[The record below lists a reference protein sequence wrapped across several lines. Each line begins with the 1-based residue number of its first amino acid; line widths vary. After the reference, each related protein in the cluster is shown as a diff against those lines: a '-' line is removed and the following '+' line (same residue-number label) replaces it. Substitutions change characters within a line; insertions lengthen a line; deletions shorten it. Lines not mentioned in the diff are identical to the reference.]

1 MGNEVI
7 LSVKELTVT
16 YGNIKAVEG
25 ISFDVHQGEIITLI
39 GANGAGKS
47 STLRAISGM
56 VPFGGHVLFRQEE
69 LRSIP
74 PHRIVAMGIAQVPE
88 GRGIFGNLTVMEN
101 LKLATWQRQ
110 NKKEK
115 KELAKDYEK
124 VFGLFPQLKRRIQQ
138 LGGTLSG
145 GEQQMLALGR
155 AMMSRGSI
163 MLLDEPS
170 MGLSPVLVRD
180 IFKVLLD
187 INRSGTT
194 ILLVEQNAHMALSI
208 ASRGYVLENGRIT
221 ISGSGRELLDDPS
234 VREAYLGRRRG
245 KATVDR

>member
-7 LSVKELTVT
+7 LSIKDLAVT

-25 ISFDVHQGEIITLI
+25 ISFDVREGEIITLI

-56 VPFGGHVLFRQEE
+56 VPFSGQVLFRQEE

-110 NKKEK
+110 DKKNK

-124 VFGLFPQLKRRIQQ
+124 VFSLFPQLERRIQQ

-221 ISGSGRELLDDPS
+221 ISGSGKELLDDPS
-234 VREAYLGRRRG
+234 VKEAYLGKR
-245 KATVDR
+245 KA